1 MAKYIP
7 ENARWADITPLLDE
21 IDSGLKHMRFYDE
34 RDDYS
39 DFLAEEREDL
49 LRLPRAE
56 SNTVRAIAHW
66 NHWPC
71 DDEEDFVYRCSNCG
85 EQFYEDFFIR
95 ARRLVWVLK
104 SISLLNI
111 ALIVAQK
118 WKRRCMNENI
128 RTSRS
133 RH

>member
-7 ENARWADITPLLDE
+7 ENARWVDVTPLLNE

-49 LRLPRAE
+49 LRLPKAE

-71 DDEEDFVYRCSNCG
+71 DDEEDFVYHCSNCD
-85 EQFYEDFFIR
+85 EQFYEDFSIR
-95 ARRLVWVLK
+95 VKRLVSDLRNT
-104 SISLLNI
+104 SLLS
-111 ALIVAQK
+111 IVHIVGQK

-128 RTSRS
+128 RTSRQ
-133 RH
+133 RY

>member
-7 ENARWADITPLLDE
+7 ENAQWADITPLLDE

-49 LRLPRAE
+49 LRLPKAE

-71 DDEEDFVYRCSNCG
+71 DDEEDFVYCCSNCG
-85 EQFYEDFFIR
+85 EQFYEDFSIR

-128 RTSRS
+128 RTSRP

>member
-7 ENARWADITPLLDE
+7 ENAQWADITPLLDE

-49 LRLPRAE
+49 LGLPKAE

-66 NHWPC
+66 DHWPC
-71 DDEEDFVYRCSNCG
+71 DDEEDSVYHCSNCN
-85 EQFYEDFFIR
+85 EQFYEDFSIR
-95 ARRLVWVLK
+95 ARHLVSALRNT
-104 SISLLNI
+104 SLLS
-111 ALIVAQK
+111 IVPIVGQK
-118 WKRRCMNENI
+118 WRALNEL
-128 RTSRS
+128 R
-133 RH
+133 

>member
-49 LRLPRAE
+49 LRLPKAE
-56 SNTVRAIAHW
+56 FNTVRAIAHW

-71 DDEEDFVYRCSNCG
+71 DDEEDFVYHCSNCN
-85 EQFYEDFFIR
+85 EQFYEDFFYPRETPCIGSEKYKPFKYCPYCG
-95 ARRLVWVLK
+95 AKMEKKVY
-104 SISLLNI
+104 
-111 ALIVAQK
+111 
-118 WKRRCMNENI
+118 E
-128 RTSRS
+128 
-133 RH
+133 

>member
-7 ENARWADITPLLDE
+7 ENAQWADITPLLDE

-49 LRLPRAE
+49 LRLPKQNLIQFVLLHTGITGRAMTKKTLHITALIVVN
-56 SNTVRAIAHW
+56 SFTKI
-66 NHWPC
+66 
-71 DDEEDFVYRCSNCG
+71 FS
-85 EQFYEDFFIR
+85 IR
-95 ARRLVWVLK
+95 VKRLVWVLK
-104 SISLLNI
+104 NISLLNI

-118 WKRRCMNENI
+118 WRALNEL
-128 RTSRS
+128 R
-133 RH
+133 

>member
-7 ENARWADITPLLDE
+7 ENAQWADITPLLDE

-56 SNTVRAIAHW
+56 TNTVRAIAHW

-71 DDEEDFVYRCSNCG
+71 DDEEDFVYHCSNCD
-85 EQFYEDFFIR
+85 EQFTKIFSIR
-95 ARRLVWVLK
+95 ARHLVSALRNTSHLSIVL
-104 SISLLNI
+104 I
-111 ALIVAQK
+111 AEQK
-118 WKRRCMNENI
+118 WRVLNEL
-128 RTSRS
+128 R
-133 RH
+133 

>member
-7 ENARWADITPLLDE
+7 ENAQWADITPLLDE

-56 SNTVRAIAHW
+56 TNTVRAIAHW

-71 DDEEDFVYRCSNCG
+71 DDEEDFVYHCSNCD
-85 EQFYEDFFIR
+85 EQFYEDFSIR
-95 ARRLVWVLK
+95 ARHLVSALK
-104 SISLLNI
+104 NTSHLSIV
-111 ALIVAQK
+111 LIVEQK
-118 WKRRCMNENI
+118 WRVLNEL
-128 RTSRS
+128 R
-133 RH
+133 

>member
-7 ENARWADITPLLDE
+7 ENAQWADITPLLDE

-34 RDDYS
+34 QDDYS

-49 LRLPRAE
+49 LRLPKAE

-71 DDEEDFVYRCSNCG
+71 DDEEDFVYHCSNCN
-85 EQFYEDFFIR
+85 EQFYEDFFYPR
-95 ARRLVWVLK
+95 ETPCL
-104 SISLLNI
+104 SSENISLLNI

-128 RTSRS
+128 RTGRS
-133 RH
+133 GY